1 MSSTLTLS
9 VATSIVLVE
18 DDPAYAEIVGEGL
31 KEAWPG
37 PLEVTS
43 YELLADARAGLE
55 DFQPDCVLLD
65 LSLPDGQ
72 GLEVLAEV
80 VAVAPRTPVI
90 VLTGR
95 EERDGLGAEAVR
107 LGAQDYLVKGQ
118 VSDEVVARSVR
129 YAMER
134 KRGELERQVL
144 EARYAQEA
152 MVAATLQRGLV
163 PGIPRVPGLEIGARY
178 LPSEPAG
185 RVGGDW
191 YDVIPLPGGR
201 VVVVVGDVAGHGIHA
216 ASLMGQLATAV
227 RAYALD
233 DPHPER
239 VLVGL
244 SRLLEHFSPDDMATV
259 VCVVLDGRTGTALH
273 ASAGHPPAMIL
284 RGQSGHA
291 ELITGGRTAVL
302 GFTPHRP
309 EVSEERL
316 DPGDTLV
323 LYTDGLIERRGED
336 LSIGIARLQAAAEA
350 ATHLAPPAF
359 AGRLVDELAPRETR
373 EDDVAVLAVRVTGS

>member
-43 YELLADARAGLE
+43 YELLADARASLE

-107 LGAQDYLVKGQ
+107 LGAQDYLFKGQ

-152 MVAATLQRGLV
+152 MVAATLHSRLG
-163 PGIPRVPGLEIGARY
+163 PGTPPGPG
-178 LPSEPAG
+178 
-185 RVGGDW
+185 VG
-191 YDVIPLPGGR
+191 IGGR
-201 VVVVVGDVAGHGIHA
+201 
-216 ASLMGQLATAV
+216 
-227 RAYALD
+227 
-233 DPHPER
+233 
-239 VLVGL
+239 
-244 SRLLEHFSPDDMATV
+244 
-259 VCVVLDGRTGTALH
+259 GR
-273 ASAGHPPAMIL
+273 
-284 RGQSGHA
+284 
-291 ELITGGRTAVL
+291 
-302 GFTPHRP
+302 
-309 EVSEERL
+309 
-316 DPGDTLV
+316 
-323 LYTDGLIERRGED
+323 
-336 LSIGIARLQAAAEA
+336 
-350 ATHLAPPAF
+350 
-359 AGRLVDELAPRETR
+359 
-373 EDDVAVLAVRVTGS
+373 